1 LLGATRFRIAL
12 VYMIEYGVL
21 GIATGLIALMAGTI
35 AAWLIAWSIL
45 EVPFVF
51 DARAVAITVAGGGGA
66 TLLFG
71 LVGALAALSARPA
84 QRLRAA

>member
-1 LLGATRFRIAL
+1 MRTVDASVATD
-12 VYMIEYGVL
+12 GV
-21 GIATGLIALMAGTI
+21 
-35 AAWLIAWSIL
+35 
-45 EVPFVF
+45 VVF

-66 TLLFG
+66 TLVFG